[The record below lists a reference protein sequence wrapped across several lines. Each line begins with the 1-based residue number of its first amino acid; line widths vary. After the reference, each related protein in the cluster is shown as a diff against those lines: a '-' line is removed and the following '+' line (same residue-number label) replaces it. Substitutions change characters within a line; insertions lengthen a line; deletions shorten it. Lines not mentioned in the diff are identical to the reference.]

1 MRYTIYRKEI
11 SKLDESCTSN
21 PKSEISNWTGNQPG
35 TLRQS
40 NSIFR
45 ISDLRCR
52 IRPISKFYRQRKCDI
67 SLNSAGVGCCAL
79 RTHAGFADS

>member
-52 IRPISKFYRQRKCDI
+52 IRPISK
-67 SLNSAGVGCCAL
+67 
-79 RTHAGFADS
+79 